1 MPYQTDYVLRLIEQ
15 LGAMIRQALEKLGV
29 KDPEEPCRLAGQAIG
44 AALAM
49 DPALASSL
57 SPQSLVSLLELSEA
71 DSRVLELVAQAT
83 EVEAAALENRGDVAA
98 SEFRHEQANAVR
110 SLLTTQSDGF
120 TLNQ

>member
-15 LGAMIRQALEKLGV
+15 LGALIRKALEKLGA

-44 AALAM
+44 AALTM

-71 DSRVLELVAQAT
+71 DSRVIELVAQAI
-83 EVEAAALENRGDVAA
+83 EVEATALENRGDVVA
-98 SEFRHEQANAVR
+98 SEFRHGQANAVR
-110 SLLTTQSDGF
+110 SLLRS
-120 TLNQ
+120 

>member
-1 MPYQTDYVLRLIEQ
+1 LPYQTDYVLRLIEQ
-15 LGAMIRQALEKLGV
+15 LGAMIRKALEKLGA

-71 DSRVLELVAQAT
+71 DSRVIELVAQAI
-83 EVEAAALENRGDVAA
+83 EVEATELENRGDVVA
-98 SEFRHEQANAVR
+98 SEFRHQQANAVR
-110 SLLTTQSDGF
+110 SLLRA
-120 TLNQ
+120 